1 MNYAVILA
9 GGKGLRLGGDIPK
22 QLLPLAGK
30 PVIKWS
36 AEMFHSADEID
47 SIIIVGEKNSL
58 DLIKEILPQNEFP
71 KILSFIEGGTERS
84 DSSYNALISR
94 EFSPDDIILFHDAA
108 RPFIAQEI
116 IKSMIAEVKASG
128 AAGVYIPAIDTVT
141 IAENNKIINI
151 PERRNVFY
159 AQTPQGFRYDI
170 IKDAHE
176 KYKKGLLKIKVTD
189 DVSLVMARGHDV
201 KIVNGSVM
209 NFKITT
215 DVDYRIAEFIAGSG
229 MFK

>member
-30 PVIKWS
+30 PVIRWS
-36 AEMFHSADEID
+36 AEIFHSSDEINR
-47 SIIIVGEKNSL
+47 IIVVGEKNSL
-58 DLIKEILPQNEFP
+58 ESIRAILPQNEFP
-71 KILSFIEGGTERS
+71 KIISFIEGGAERS
-84 DSSYNALISR
+84 DSSFNALISQ

-108 RPFIAQEI
+108 RPFVSHGI
-116 IKSMIAEVKASG
+116 IESIIAEVNASG
-128 AAGVYIPAIDTVT
+128 AAGVYIPAVDTVT
-141 IAENNKIINI
+141 IAENNKVITI

-159 AQTPQGFRYDI
+159 AQTPQGFRYGI
-170 IKDAHE
+170 IKDAHDQ
-176 KYKKGLLKIKVTD
+176 YKRGLLKIKVTD

-201 KIVNGSVM
+201 KLVNGSAM

-215 DVDYRIAEFIAGSG
+215 DFDYRIAEFIAENG